1 MDKAELVERLT
12 ALKQMGYVE
21 SLRPSNTGIGY
32 TLETLLGVQENNL
45 VLPDLGDIEIKTHRR
60 ETNSLI
66 TLFTFDRG
74 AWRLP
79 QVDVVNTYGYVDT
92 DKDRQALYCS
102 VTSSPNNQG
111 FFLRI
116 EGNSITLHN
125 VSHASVA
132 QWQGQ
137 VLIERFRKKMPA
149 LAFIQADTRR
159 NSANKEEFWF
169 NEAHLL
175 TNPNVD
181 KFLNLVET
189 GHILID
195 LRMHLR
201 PNGAVRNHGTGFRID
216 EQYLHLCFSDR
227 ESLV

>member
-1 MDKAELVERLT
+1 MDKSELVERLT
-12 ALKQMGYVE
+12 ALKQRGYVE
-21 SLRPSNTGIGY
+21 SLRRGNTGIGY

-45 VLPDLGDIEIKTHRR
+45 MLPDLGDIEIKTHRR

-66 TLFTFDRG
+66 TLFTFNRG

-79 QVDVVNTYGYVDT
+79 QVDVINTYGYVDT
-92 DKDRQALYCS
+92 KGRQALYCLVS
-102 VTSSPNNQG
+102 GTPNNQG

-116 EGNSITLHN
+116 EGNGITLHN
-125 VSHASVA
+125 VSRAFVA

-137 VLIERFRKKMPA
+137 VLIERFREKMPA

-159 NSANKEEFWF
+159 NSSNKEEFWF

-181 KFLNLVET
+181 NFLSLVET
-189 GHILID
+189 GHIVID

-216 EQYLHLCFSDR
+216 ERYLHLCFSDR
-227 ESLV
+227 ELLI